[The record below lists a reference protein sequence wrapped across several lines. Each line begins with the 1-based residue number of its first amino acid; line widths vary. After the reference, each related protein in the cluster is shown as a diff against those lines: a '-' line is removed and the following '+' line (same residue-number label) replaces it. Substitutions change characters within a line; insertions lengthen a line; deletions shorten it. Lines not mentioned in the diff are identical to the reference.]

1 MPAGEARP
9 RRPCRREG
17 GAAFPPRIHTRIPL
31 RPRHAT
37 PKLAASRLP
46 PMAELAKE
54 FDAKKIEDAARRR
67 MDGADLAADLAASP
81 GPGGRPRR
89 TVMFVEG
96 PPTMNGTPHVG
107 HLRGRVVKDYWYR
120 YTTMRGARV
129 VFNAGWDTQ
138 GLPVELQ
145 AQKELG
151 IEGGGR
157 DEIVRGVGV
166 ERLVAACKG
175 IVKKYNERWVAA
187 DRLLGMSMDHGGAYW
202 TYADEF
208 IEREW
213 QVVKRALESGILEVD
228 HTVIAYCPSCQTSL
242 SHAEVNQGYEEVTDP
257 SLYYKVRL
265 GDAGG
270 GAAPAEPE
278 YLVVWTTMP
287 FTLVTDAM
295 VGVHPDEEY
304 RRVRVP
310 ASEGA
315 GGAAA
320 SEVWIVGASRM
331 GALLEEA
338 GVSEY
343 EAAGSVAGSELDGR
357 RYEHPLYEKVPALRE
372 LAAAGGGRGGAAFHT
387 VVADRFVDANAGS
400 GLVHLSPANGEED
413 IRVARER
420 GVSVFCPIDDAA
432 AFTAE
437 AGAYSGLNVRD
448 ADRAVVDDLRAAG
461 ALVRIGRIRHKYPL
475 CWRSRHRIVWLARR
489 GWFYKLDRLGDAAVR
504 AAESAEYFFEQPR
517 NRFLAIVGERH
528 PWCISRERFWGCP
541 LPAWTCTACG
551 HTDWLFTRAEVAAA
565 AEASGVP
572 AEGLE
577 LHRPWLDR
585 IATRCSRCGGR
596 AEREPYV
603 LDTWHNSGSA
613 PYSSLGAAA
622 HAEHVPV
629 QFLTEGIDQTRG
641 WAYTL
646 LVENVILAGG
656 RPEAPFRSF
665 LFQGHVL
672 DEKGGKMSKSLGN
685 VVDAERLLS
694 EDPVDLVRFY
704 LLWKASPIEP
714 LSFDRREVS
723 ARPYQVASTLYHL
736 HLHHAQN
743 SSYDGFDAAEHT
755 VGWAAGRSLLGHA
768 DRWLLSRL
776 QGLVR
781 DVTARNDACRL
792 HEAVRAIDEFVVG
805 AVSQSYVP
813 AVRAELWD
821 DGPEGR
827 DRRLAIHA
835 VMREALRAAVAMLHP
850 ACPFLTEHLY
860 AGALGGRRSSV
871 LLEPWPEPDESLVDE
886 GIERS
891 FGLLG
896 DAASAC
902 AAARM
907 KAGLKRRW
915 PLSEAVVC
923 VPERLGGAAPLE
935 SLPDGMLAARLNVER
950 CEVRT
955 LAAAGGE
962 GGEGAGGEGAGGDM
976 PRVREMLRAGLP
988 VEPTASLDRKRVG
1001 ARAGRLM
1008 AGLPAALDAIGAQA
1022 VAAALCRD
1030 GRIGVEVPELAG
1042 ARRGGGGDAAPGGD
1056 APRASTIELTD
1067 GDFVVGFRAADGYAA
1082 AEHGGMVVILSTRR
1096 SEEMAARGLLKDL
1109 ARRIQALRKERGCD
1123 PAEMLDAASVDGL
1136 DARQAELLGQRAA
1149 ELAFLVRAR
1158 AVDFG
1163 GGCSGP
1169 YKDEDIDGQAVR
1181 IAVKRAPAG
1190 QAAAAQNPG

>member
-1 MPAGEARP
+1 MQMAG
-9 RRPCRREG
+9 
-17 GAAFPPRIHTRIPL
+17 L
-31 RPRHAT
+31 D
-37 PKLAASRLP
+37 
-46 PMAELAKE
+46 KE
-54 FDAKKIEDAARRR
+54 FDAKGIEGVVRRR
-67 MDGADLAADLAASP
+67 MGGVDADAEVAASP
-81 GPGGRPRR
+81 GPGGAPRR

-107 HLRGRVVKDYWYR
+107 HLRGRVIKDYWYR

-151 IEGGGR
+151 IEGGR
-157 DEIVRGVGV
+157 DEIEGGVGV
-166 ERLVAACKG
+166 ERLVAECKR

-187 DRLLGMSMDHGGAYW
+187 DRLLGMSMSHDGAYW
-202 TYADEF
+202 TYTDEF

-213 QVVKRALESGILEVD
+213 QVLKRALESNILEAD

-265 GDAGG
+265 AGGDAGAG
-270 GAAPAEPE
+270 HE

-310 ASEGA
+310 AAAA
-315 GGAAA
+315 GGG
-320 SEVWIVGASRM
+320 SDEVWIVGASRM
-331 GALLEEA
+331 EALLEEA
-338 GVSEY
+338 GVAEY
-343 EAAGSVAGSELDGR
+343 EEAGSVRGSELDGR
-357 RYEHPLYEKVPALRE
+357 RYEHPLYEKVPALRG
-372 LAAAGGGRGGAAFHT
+372 LASGGGGAAFHT
-387 VVADRFVDANAGS
+387 VVADRFVDSSAGS

-420 GVSVFCPIDDAA
+420 GVAVFCPIDDAA
-432 AFTAE
+432 VFTAE
-437 AGAYSGLNVRD
+437 AGAYSGSYVRD

-504 AAESAEYFFEQPR
+504 AAGSAEYFFEQPR

-541 LPAWTCTACG
+541 LPAWTCAACG
-551 HTDWLFTRAEVAAA
+551 NTDWLFTRAEISAA
-565 AEASGVP
+565 AEAAGAP
-572 AEGLE
+572 AAPPE

-585 IATRCSRCGGR
+585 IAVGCSRCGGR
-596 AEREPYV
+596 SEREPYV

-613 PYSSLGAAA
+613 PYSSLGEEA

-646 LVENVILAGG
+646 LVENVILSGG

-685 VVDAERLLS
+685 VIDAEALLS
-694 EDPVDLVRFY
+694 EAPVDLVRFY

-714 LSFDRREVS
+714 LSFDRKEVS

-755 VGWAAGRSLLGHA
+755 VGWAAERSLLGHA

-781 DVTARNDACRL
+781 DVTARSDACRL
-792 HEAVRAIDEFVVG
+792 HEAVRAMDEFVVG

-821 DGPEGR
+821 DGPDGR

-835 VMREALRAAVAMLHP
+835 VMREALRAAVVMLHP

-860 AGALGGRRSSV
+860 AAALGGRRSTV

-886 GIERS
+886 GVERS

-896 DAASAC
+896 EAASAC

-915 PLSEAVVC
+915 PLGEAIVC
-923 VPERLGGAAPLE
+923 VPERLGGAGPLE
-935 SLPDGMLAARLNVER
+935 SLPEGMLAERLNVER

-955 LAAAGGE
+955 LAGADAAPAAAPGG
-962 GGEGAGGEGAGGDM
+962 GGRGGGGGAGGGGAQ
-976 PRVREMLRAGLP
+976 RVREMIRMGLP
-988 VEPTASLDRKRVG
+988 VEPTAALDRKRVG

-1008 AGLPAALDAIGAQA
+1008 AGLPAALDALGQRA
-1022 VAAALCRD
+1022 VAEALCRD
-1030 GRIGVEVPELAG
+1030 GRIEVEVPGPAG
-1042 ARRGGGGDAAPGGD
+1042 ARRGGDGD
-1056 APRASTIELTD
+1056 APAASITLAD
-1067 GDFVVGFRAADGYAA
+1067 GDFDVGFKAAAGYAA
-1082 AEHGGMVVILSTRR
+1082 ADHAGMVVFLSTRR

-1123 PAEMLDAASVDGL
+1123 PADMLDAASVAGL
-1136 DARQAELLGQRAA
+1136 DARQAELLGPKAA

-1158 AVDFG
+1158 EVDFEG
-1163 GGCSGP
+1163 RCGGP

-1181 IAVKRAPAG
+1181 IAIRRERDPDLG
-1190 QAAAAQNPG
+1190 PGLG

>member
-1 MPAGEARP
+1 M
-9 RRPCRREG
+9 
-17 GAAFPPRIHTRIPL
+17 
-31 RPRHAT
+31 
-37 PKLAASRLP
+37 
-46 PMAELAKE
+46 AKE
-54 FDAKKIEDAARRR
+54 FDAKGIEGVVRRR
-67 MDGADLAADLAASP
+67 MDGVDADAEVAASP
-81 GPGGRPRR
+81 GPGGAPRR

-107 HLRGRVVKDYWYR
+107 HLRGRVIKDYWYR

-151 IEGGGR
+151 IEGGR
-157 DEIVRGVGV
+157 DEIEGGVGV
-166 ERLVAACKG
+166 ERLVAECKR

-187 DRLLGMSMDHGGAYW
+187 DRLLGMSMSHGGAYW
-202 TYADEF
+202 TYTDEF

-213 QVVKRALESGILEVD
+213 QVLKRALESNILEAD

-242 SHAEVNQGYEEVTDP
+242 SHAEVNQGYEEVSDP

-265 GDAGG
+265 AGGDAGAG
-270 GAAPAEPE
+270 PE

-310 ASEGA
+310 AAAA
-315 GGAAA
+315 GGG
-320 SEVWIVGASRM
+320 SDEVWIVGASRM
-331 GALLEEA
+331 EALLEEA

-343 EAAGSVAGSELDGR
+343 EEAGSVRGSELDGR
-357 RYEHPLYEKVPALRE
+357 RYEHPLYEKVPALRG
-372 LAAAGGGRGGAAFHT
+372 LASGDGGAAFHT
-387 VVADRFVDANAGS
+387 VVADRFVDSNAGS

-420 GVSVFCPIDDAA
+420 GVAVFCPIDDAA
-432 AFTAE
+432 VFTAK
-437 AGAYSGLNVRD
+437 AGAYSGSYVRD
-448 ADRAVVDDLRAAG
+448 ADRAIVDDLRAAG

-504 AAESAEYFFEQPR
+504 AAGSVEYFFEQPR

-541 LPAWTCTACG
+541 LPAWTCAACG
-551 HTDWLFTRAEVAAA
+551 NTDWLFTRAEISAA
-565 AEASGVP
+565 AEAAGAP
-572 AEGLE
+572 AAPPE

-585 IATRCSRCGGR
+585 IAVRCSRCGGR
-596 AEREPYV
+596 SEREPYV

-613 PYSSLGAAA
+613 PYSSLGAEA

-646 LVENVILAGG
+646 LVENVILSGG

-685 VVDAERLLS
+685 VIDAEALLS
-694 EDPVDLVRFY
+694 EAPVDLVRLY

-714 LSFDRREVS
+714 LSFDRKEVS

-755 VGWAAGRSLLGHA
+755 VGWAAERSLLGYA

-781 DVTARNDACRL
+781 DVTARSDACRL
-792 HEAVRAIDEFVVG
+792 HEAVRAMDEFVVG

-821 DGPEGR
+821 DGPDGR

-835 VMREALRAAVAMLHP
+835 VMREALRAAVVMLHP

-860 AGALGGRRSSV
+860 AEALGGRRSTV

-886 GIERS
+886 GVERS

-896 DAASAC
+896 EAASAC

-915 PLSEAVVC
+915 PLGEAIVC
-923 VPERLGGAAPLE
+923 VPERLGGAGPLE
-935 SLPDGMLAARLNVER
+935 SLPEGMLADRLNVER

-955 LAAAGGE
+955 LADEPAGKVGE
-962 GGEGAGGEGAGGDM
+962 GGASGGGGA
-976 PRVREMLRAGLP
+976 PRVREMIRMGLP
-988 VEPTASLDRKRVG
+988 VEPTAALDRKKVG
-1001 ARAGRLM
+1001 PRAGRLM
-1008 AGLPAALDAIGAQA
+1008 ARLPAALDALGSRE
-1022 VAAALCRD
+1022 VAEALCRD
-1030 GRIGVEVPELAG
+1030 GRIDVEVPDAAG
-1042 ARRGGGGDAAPGGD
+1042 ARNAGEKD
-1056 APRASTIELTD
+1056 APRGPSAGMPSIALTD
-1067 GDFVVGFRAADGYAA
+1067 GDFDVGFKAAAGYAA
-1082 AEHGGMVVILSTRR
+1082 ADHGGMVAFLSTRR
-1096 SEEMAARGLLKDL
+1096 SEDMAARGLLKDL
-1109 ARRIQALRKERGCD
+1109 ARRIQALRKDRGCD
-1123 PAEMLDAASVDGL
+1123 PAEMLEAASVAGL
-1136 DARQAELLGQRAA
+1136 DARQSELLGPRAG

-1158 AVDFG
+1158 AADFEG
-1163 GGCSGP
+1163 RCEGP
-1169 YKDEDIDGQAVR
+1169 YKDEDVDGQAVR
-1181 IAVKRAPAG
+1181 IAIRRAQDTDQG
-1190 QAAAAQNPG
+1190 HGLG

>member
-1 MPAGEARP
+1 MAG
-9 RRPCRREG
+9 
-17 GAAFPPRIHTRIPL
+17 
-31 RPRHAT
+31 
-37 PKLAASRLP
+37 
-46 PMAELAKE
+46 LAKE
-54 FDAKKIEDAARRR
+54 FDAKGIEDAVRRR
-67 MDGADLAADLAASP
+67 MDGVDADAEVAASP
-81 GPGGRPRR
+81 GPGGAPRR

-107 HLRGRVVKDYWYR
+107 HLRGRVIKDYWYR

-151 IEGGGR
+151 IEGGR
-157 DEIVRGVGV
+157 DEIEEGVGV
-166 ERLVAACKG
+166 ERLVAECKR

-187 DRLLGMSMDHGGAYW
+187 DRLLGMSMSHDGAYW
-202 TYADEF
+202 TYTDEF

-213 QVVKRALESGILEVD
+213 QVLKRALESNVLEAD

-242 SHAEVNQGYEEVTDP
+242 SHAEVNQGYEEVADP

-265 GDAGG
+265 AGGDAG
-270 GAAPAEPE
+270 ADPE

-310 ASEGA
+310 AAAA
-315 GGAAA
+315 GGG
-320 SEVWIVGASRM
+320 SGEVWIVGASRM
-331 GALLEEA
+331 EALLEEA

-343 EAAGSVAGSELDGR
+343 EEAGSVGGSELDGR
-357 RYEHPLYEKVPALRE
+357 RYEHPLYEKVPALRG
-372 LAAAGGGRGGAAFHT
+372 LAEGGKGGAAFHT
-387 VVADRFVDANAGS
+387 VVADRFVDSNAGS

-420 GVSVFCPIDDAA
+420 GVAVFCPIDDAA
-432 AFTAE
+432 VFTAD
-437 AGAYSGLNVRD
+437 AGAYSGSYVRD
-448 ADRAVVDDLRAAG
+448 ADRAIVDDLRAAG

-504 AAESAEYFFEQPR
+504 AAGSAEYFFEQPR

-541 LPAWTCTACG
+541 LPAWTCSACG
-551 HTDWLFTRAEVAAA
+551 NTDWLFTRAEISEAAGKA
-565 AEASGVP
+565 GGRP
-572 AEGLE
+572 AEELE

-585 IATRCSRCGGR
+585 IAVACSRCGGR
-596 AEREPYV
+596 SEREPYV

-646 LVENVILAGG
+646 LVEHVILSGG

-685 VVDAERLLS
+685 VIDAEALLS
-694 EDPVDLVRFY
+694 EAPVDLVRLY

-714 LSFDRREVS
+714 LSFDRKEVS

-755 VGWAAGRSLLGHA
+755 VGWAAERSLLGHA

-781 DVTARNDACRL
+781 YVTARSDACRL

-821 DGPEGR
+821 DGPDGR

-835 VMREALRAAVAMLHP
+835 VMREALRAAVVMLHP

-860 AGALGGRRSSV
+860 AEALGGRRSSV

-886 GIERS
+886 GVERS

-896 DAASAC
+896 EAASAC

-915 PLSEAVVC
+915 PLGEAIVC
-923 VPERLGGAAPLE
+923 VPERLGGAGPLE
-935 SLPDGMLAARLNVER
+935 SLPGGMLAERLNVER

-955 LAAAGGE
+955 LADAPAGSEGGKGGGGE
-962 GGEGAGGEGAGGDM
+962 GGGAQ
-976 PRVREMLRAGLP
+976 RVREMIRMGLP
-988 VEPTASLDRKRVG
+988 VEPTAALDRKKVG

-1008 AGLPAALDAIGAQA
+1008 ARLPAALDAIGGRA
-1022 VAAALCRD
+1022 VAEALCRD
-1030 GRIGVEVPELAG
+1030 GRIEVEVPDPAG
-1042 ARRGGGGDAAPGGD
+1042 ARNAGEGD
-1056 APRASTIELTD
+1056 APRGPPAGVQSIALAD
-1067 GDFVVGFRAADGYAA
+1067 GDFDIGFTAADGYAA
-1082 AEHGGMVVILSTRR
+1082 ADHGGVVAFLSTRR
-1096 SEEMAARGLLKDL
+1096 SEEMAAGGLLKDL
-1109 ARRIQALRKERGCD
+1109 ARRIQSLRKERGCD
-1123 PAEMLDAASVDGL
+1123 PADMLDAASVAGL
-1136 DARQAELLGQRAA
+1136 DARQAELLGPRAG

-1158 AVDFG
+1158 AVDFEG
-1163 GGCSGP
+1163 RCEGP
-1169 YKDEDIDGQAVR
+1169 YKDEDVDGQAVR
-1181 IAVKRAPAG
+1181 IAIRRARD
-1190 QAAAAQNPG
+1190 PGSGPGLG

>member
-1 MPAGEARP
+1 MAG
-9 RRPCRREG
+9 
-17 GAAFPPRIHTRIPL
+17 
-31 RPRHAT
+31 
-37 PKLAASRLP
+37 
-46 PMAELAKE
+46 LAKE
-54 FDAKKIEDAARRR
+54 FDAKEIEGEVRRR
-67 MDGADLAADLAASP
+67 MDGADLDAEVASSP

-89 TVMFVEG
+89 AVMFVEG

-120 YTTMRGARV
+120 YTTLRGARV

-166 ERLVAACKG
+166 ERLVAECKG

-187 DRLLGMSMDHGGAYW
+187 DRLLGMSMSHDGAYW
-202 TYADEF
+202 TYTDEF

-213 QVVKRALESGILEVD
+213 QVLKRALESGILEAD

-265 GDAGG
+265 DDAGG
-270 GAAPAEPE
+270 GAGPGAAAAAAAADAADPE

-310 ASEGA
+310 APAAAGGAGDDA

-320 SEVWIVGASRM
+320 AAEVWIVGASRM
-331 GALLEEA
+331 EALLEEA

-343 EAAGSVAGSELDGR
+343 EVAGSLAGSELDGR

-372 LAAAGGGRGGAAFHT
+372 LAAGGGGSAFHT

-437 AGAYSGLNVRD
+437 AGAYSGLRVRD

-541 LPAWTCTACG
+541 LPAWTCKDCG
-551 HTDWLFTRAEVAAA
+551 HTDWLFARAEVLAA

-585 IATRCSRCGGR
+585 IATSCSRCGGR
-596 AEREPYV
+596 SEREPYV

-613 PYSSLGAAA
+613 PYSSLGEAG

-656 RPEAPFRSF
+656 RPEAPFKSF

-685 VVDAERLLS
+685 VIDAERLLS
-694 EDPVDLVRFY
+694 EAPVDLVRFY

-714 LSFDRREVS
+714 LSFDRKEVS

-736 HLHHAQN
+736 HLHHMQN

-755 VGWAAGRSLLGHA
+755 VEWAAGRSPLGHA

-781 DVTARNDACRL
+781 DATRLNDACRL
-792 HEAVRAIDEFVVG
+792 HEAVRALDEFVVG
-805 AVSQSYVP
+805 AVSQAYVP

-821 DGPEGR
+821 DGPDGR

-835 VMREALRAAVAMLHP
+835 VMREALHAAVVMLHP

-860 AGALGGRRSSV
+860 AEALGGRRRSV
-871 LLEPWPEPDESLVDE
+871 LLEPWPEPDESLVDAGVE
-886 GIERS
+886 QS

-896 DAASAC
+896 EAASAC

-923 VPERLGGAAPLE
+923 VPERLGGAGPLE

-950 CEVRT
+950 CEART
-955 LAAAGGE
+955 LADGGE
-962 GGEGAGGEGAGGDM
+962 GDAGSESGGA
-976 PRVREMLRAGLP
+976 PRVREMIRMGLP
-988 VEPTASLDRKRVG
+988 VEPTASLDRKKVG

-1008 AGLPAALDAIGAQA
+1008 AGLPAALEALGERAVADALCANGRIDVEVRAPP
-1022 VAAALCRD
+1022 AAAL
-1030 GRIGVEVPELAG
+1030 
-1042 ARRGGGGDAAPGGD
+1042 GGGGGGTPGTVGGD
-1056 APRASTIELTD
+1056 TATIELAD
-1067 GDFVVGFRAADGYAA
+1067 GDFDIGFRAADGHAA
-1082 AEHGGMVVILSTRR
+1082 ADHGGIVVVLSTRR
-1096 SEEMAARGLLKDL
+1096 SEEMAARGLIKDV
-1109 ARRIQALRKERGCD
+1109 ARRIQELRKERGYD
-1123 PAEMLDAASVDGL
+1123 PADVLAAASVSGL
-1136 DARQAELLGQRAA
+1136 DARQSELLGPRAA
-1149 ELAFLVRAR
+1149 ELAFLVRAK
-1158 AVDFG
+1158 AVDFEG
-1163 GGCSGP
+1163 RCAGP
-1169 YKDEDIDGQAVR
+1169 YKDVDIDGQALR
-1181 IAVKRAPAG
+1181 IAVE
-1190 QAAAAQNPG
+1190 

>member
-1 MPAGEARP
+1 MAG
-9 RRPCRREG
+9 
-17 GAAFPPRIHTRIPL
+17 
-31 RPRHAT
+31 
-37 PKLAASRLP
+37 
-46 PMAELAKE
+46 LAKE
-54 FDAKKIEDAARRR
+54 FDAKGIEDAVRRR
-67 MDGADLAADLAASP
+67 MEGVDAAAEVAASP

-107 HLRGRVVKDYWYR
+107 HLRGRVIKDYWYR

-151 IEGGGR
+151 IEGGR

-166 ERLVAACKG
+166 ERLVAECRS

-202 TYADEF
+202 TYDDEF

-213 QVVKRALESGILEVD
+213 QVLKRALESGILEAD

-265 GDAGG
+265 EGG
-270 GAAPAEPE
+270 GGETGAGAGQPDAPPAEPE

-310 ASEGA
+310 A
-315 GGAAA
+315 GAAGKGG

-331 GALLEEA
+331 DALLEEA

-343 EAAGSVAGSELDGR
+343 EAAGSVSGSDLDGR
-357 RYEHPLYEKVPALRE
+357 RYEHPLYEKVPALRG
-372 LAAAGGGRGGAAFHT
+372 LATGGKGGAAFHT

-420 GVSVFCPIDDAA
+420 GVAVFCPIDDAA
-432 AFTAE
+432 RFTAE
-437 AGAYSGLNVRD
+437 AGAYSGSYVRD

-504 AAESAEYFFEQPR
+504 AAASAEYFFEQPR

-541 LPAWTCTACG
+541 LPAWTCAACG
-551 HTDWLFTRAEVAAA
+551 NTDWLFTKAEVSEAAA
-565 AEASGVP
+565 RASGRP
-572 AEGLE
+572 AEDVE

-585 IATRCSRCGGR
+585 IAIACSKCGGR
-596 AEREPYV
+596 SEREPYV

-613 PYSSLGAAA
+613 PYSSLGAEA

-646 LVENVILAGG
+646 LVENVILSGG

-685 VVDAERLLS
+685 VVEAERLLS
-694 EDPVDLVRFY
+694 EAPVDLVRLY

-714 LSFDRREVS
+714 LSFDMKEVS

-755 VGWAAGRSLLGHA
+755 VGWAAKRSLLGHA

-776 QGLVR
+776 QGLAR
-781 DVTARNDACRL
+781 DVAARNDACRL

-805 AVSQSYVP
+805 DVSQSYVP

-821 DGPEGR
+821 DGPDGR

-835 VMREALRAAVAMLHP
+835 VMREALRAAVVMLHP

-860 AGALGGRRSSV
+860 AEALGGRRSSV
-871 LLEPWPEPDESLVDE
+871 VLEPWPEPDESLVDE
-886 GIERS
+886 GVERS
-891 FGLLG
+891 FGMLG
-896 DAASAC
+896 EAASAC

-915 PLSEAVVC
+915 PLGEAIVC
-923 VPERLGGAAPLE
+923 VPERLGGAGPLE

-955 LAAAGGE
+955 LADADTGAAGEAGGGGGGE
-962 GGEGAGGEGAGGDM
+962 GGGGDGIR
-976 PRVREMLRAGLP
+976 RVRGMMRMGLP
-988 VEPTASLDRKRVG
+988 VEPTAALDRKRVG

-1008 AGLPAALDAIGAQA
+1008 AGLPAALDAIGARA
-1022 VAAALCRD
+1022 VARALCED
-1030 GRIGVEVPELAG
+1030 GRIDVEVPDPAG
-1042 ARRGGGGDAAPGGD
+1042 ARKGGGGNAPPGRPAPAA
-1056 APRASTIELTD
+1056 ASIELTD
-1067 GDFVVGFRAADGYAA
+1067 GDFAVGFEAADGYAA
-1082 AEHGGMVVILSTRR
+1082 AERAGMVVFLSTRR
-1096 SEEMAARGLLKDL
+1096 SEEMAARGLLKDV
-1109 ARRIQALRKERGCD
+1109 ARRIQALRKERGYD
-1123 PAEMLDAASVDGL
+1123 PADVLDAASVGGL
-1136 DARQAELLGQRAA
+1136 DERQAELLAPRAA
-1149 ELAFLVRAR
+1149 ELAFLVRAK
-1158 AVDFG
+1158 AVDFEG
-1163 GGCSGP
+1163 RCAGP
-1169 YKDEDIDGQAVR
+1169 YKDEDIDGQAIR
-1181 IAVKRAPAG
+1181 IAVEGKSGSARGAD
-1190 QAAAAQNPG
+1190 PG

>member
-1 MPAGEARP
+1 MAG
-9 RRPCRREG
+9 
-17 GAAFPPRIHTRIPL
+17 
-31 RPRHAT
+31 
-37 PKLAASRLP
+37 
-46 PMAELAKE
+46 LAKE
-54 FDAKKIEDAARRR
+54 FDAKGIEDAVRRR
-67 MDGADLAADLAASP
+67 MAGIDAGAEVAASR

-89 TVMFVEG
+89 TVVFVEG

-107 HLRGRVVKDYWYR
+107 HLRGRVIKDYWYR

-151 IEGGGR
+151 IEGGR
-157 DEIVRGVGV
+157 DEIVEGVGV
-166 ERLVAACKG
+166 ERLVAECKR

-187 DRLLGMSMDHGGAYW
+187 DRLLGMSMDHGRAYW
-202 TYADEF
+202 TYTDEF

-213 QVVKRALESGILEVD
+213 QVLKRALESNILEAD

-257 SLYYKVRL
+257 SLYYKARL
-265 GDAGG
+265 AG
-270 GAAPAEPE
+270 GAAGGQAAGGAEPE

-295 VGVHPDEEY
+295 VGVNPGEEY
-304 RRVRVP
+304 RRVRV
-310 ASEGA
+310 AAGGEAGDGSGGGG
-315 GGAAA
+315 GGAAGRQ

-331 GALLEEA
+331 DAVLEEA
-338 GVSEY
+338 G
-343 EAAGSVAGSELDGR
+343 AAGHEVIGSVMGSELDGL

-372 LAAAGGGRGGAAFHT
+372 LAAGRGGGAFHT
-387 VVADRFVDANAGS
+387 VVADKFVDAGAGS

-413 IRVARER
+413 IRIARER
-420 GVSVFCPIDDAA
+420 GAAVFCPIDDAA
-432 AFTAE
+432 RFTAE
-437 AGAYSGLNVRD
+437 AGAYSGSYVRD

-504 AAESAEYFFEQPR
+504 AAGSAEYFFEQPR

-551 HTDWLFTRAEVAAA
+551 NTDWLFTRAEVLAA
-565 AEASGVP
+565 AEASGGP

-577 LHRPWLDR
+577 LHRPWVDR
-585 IATRCSRCGGR
+585 IATACSRCGGR

-613 PYSSLGAAA
+613 PYSSLGPGG

-656 RPEAPFRSF
+656 EPAAPFRSF

-685 VVDAERLLS
+685 VIEAEGLLA
-694 EDPVDLVRFY
+694 EAPVDLVRFY

-714 LSFDRREVS
+714 LSFDRKEVS

-755 VGWAAGRSLLGHA
+755 VAWAAAGSLLGHA

-781 DVTARNDACRL
+781 AVTGLNDACRF
-792 HEAVRAIDEFVVG
+792 HEAARAVDEFIVG
-805 AVSQSYVP
+805 AVSQAYVP

-821 DGPEGR
+821 DGPGGR

-835 VMREALRAAVAMLHP
+835 VMREALRAAVVMLHP

-860 AGALGGRRSSV
+860 AEALGGRLRSV

-886 GIERS
+886 RIEES

-915 PLSEAVVC
+915 PLGEAVVC
-923 VPERLGGAAPLE
+923 VPEPLGGAGPLE
-935 SLPDGMLAARLNVER
+935 SLPDGMLAARLNVET

-955 LAAAGGE
+955 LAGGGDGSAAGAAPP
-962 GGEGAGGEGAGGDM
+962 GGGAL
-976 PRVREMLRAGLP
+976 RVREMIRMGLP
-988 VEPTASLDRKRVG
+988 VVPTAALDRKRVG

-1008 AGLPAALDAIGAQA
+1008 AGLPAALKAMGPRA
-1022 VAAALCRD
+1022 VAEALCAD
-1030 GRIGVEVPELAG
+1030 GRIVVDVG
-1042 ARRGGGGDAAPGGD
+1042 AAAASGRGGGGGGGEGRQAPAAAG
-1056 APRASTIELTD
+1056 TIELTD
-1067 GDFVVGFRAADGYAA
+1067 GDFTIGFEAADGYAA
-1082 AEHGGMVVILSTRR
+1082 ADHGGIVAILSTRR
-1096 SEEMAARGLLKDL
+1096 SEEMAARGLLKDV
-1109 ARRIQALRKERGCD
+1109 ARRIQALRKERGYD
-1123 PAEMLDAASVDGL
+1123 PADMLNAASVEGL
-1136 DARQAELLGQRAA
+1136 DARQAELLGPRAG

-1158 AVDFG
+1158 AVDFEG
-1163 GGCSGP
+1163 RCAGP
-1169 YKDEDIDGQAVR
+1169 YKDDDIDGQAIR
-1181 IAVKRAPAG
+1181 LAVE
-1190 QAAAAQNPG
+1190 

>member
-1 MPAGEARP
+1 MAG
-9 RRPCRREG
+9 
-17 GAAFPPRIHTRIPL
+17 L
-31 RPRHAT
+31 D
-37 PKLAASRLP
+37 
-46 PMAELAKE
+46 KE
-54 FDAKKIEDAARRR
+54 FDAKGIEGVVRRR
-67 MDGADLAADLAASP
+67 MGGVDADAEVAASP
-81 GPGGRPRR
+81 GPGGAPRR

-107 HLRGRVVKDYWYR
+107 HLRGRVIKDYWYR

-151 IEGGGR
+151 IEGGR
-157 DEIVRGVGV
+157 DEIEGGVGV
-166 ERLVAACKG
+166 ERLVAECKR

-187 DRLLGMSMDHGGAYW
+187 DRLLGMSMSHDGAYW
-202 TYADEF
+202 TYTDEF

-213 QVVKRALESGILEVD
+213 QVLKRALESNILEAD

-265 GDAGG
+265 AGGDAGAG
-270 GAAPAEPE
+270 HE

-310 ASEGA
+310 AAAA
-315 GGAAA
+315 GGG
-320 SEVWIVGASRM
+320 SDEVWIVGASRM
-331 GALLEEA
+331 EALLEEA
-338 GVSEY
+338 GVAEY
-343 EAAGSVAGSELDGR
+343 EEAGSVRGSELDGR
-357 RYEHPLYEKVPALRE
+357 RYEHPLYEKVPALRG
-372 LAAAGGGRGGAAFHT
+372 LASGGGGAAFHT
-387 VVADRFVDANAGS
+387 VVADRFVDSSAGS

-420 GVSVFCPIDDAA
+420 GVAVFCPIDDAA
-432 AFTAE
+432 VFTAE
-437 AGAYSGLNVRD
+437 AGAYSGSYVRD

-504 AAESAEYFFEQPR
+504 AAGSAEYFFEQPR

-541 LPAWTCTACG
+541 LPAWTCAACG
-551 HTDWLFTRAEVAAA
+551 NTDWLFTRAEISAA
-565 AEASGVP
+565 AEAAGAP
-572 AEGLE
+572 AAPPE

-585 IATRCSRCGGR
+585 IAVGCSRCGGR
-596 AEREPYV
+596 SEREPYV

-613 PYSSLGAAA
+613 PYSSLGEEA

-646 LVENVILAGG
+646 LVENVILSGG

-685 VVDAERLLS
+685 VIDAEALLS
-694 EDPVDLVRFY
+694 EAPVDLVRFY

-714 LSFDRREVS
+714 LSFDRKEVS

-755 VGWAAGRSLLGHA
+755 VGWAAERSLLGHA

-781 DVTARNDACRL
+781 DVTARSDACRL
-792 HEAVRAIDEFVVG
+792 HEAVRAMDEFVVG

-821 DGPEGR
+821 DGPDGR

-835 VMREALRAAVAMLHP
+835 VMREALRAAVVMLHP

-860 AGALGGRRSSV
+860 AAALGGRRSTV

-886 GIERS
+886 GVERS

-896 DAASAC
+896 EAASAC

-915 PLSEAVVC
+915 PLGEAIVC
-923 VPERLGGAAPLE
+923 VPERLGGAGPLE
-935 SLPDGMLAARLNVER
+935 SLPEGMLAERLNVER

-955 LAAAGGE
+955 LAGADAAPAAAPGG
-962 GGEGAGGEGAGGDM
+962 GGRGGGGGAGGGGAQ
-976 PRVREMLRAGLP
+976 RVREMIRMGLP
-988 VEPTASLDRKRVG
+988 VEPTAALDRKRVG

-1008 AGLPAALDAIGAQA
+1008 AGLPAALDALGQRA
-1022 VAAALCRD
+1022 VAEALCRD
-1030 GRIGVEVPELAG
+1030 GRIEVEVPGPAG
-1042 ARRGGGGDAAPGGD
+1042 ARRGGDGD
-1056 APRASTIELTD
+1056 APAASITLAD
-1067 GDFVVGFRAADGYAA
+1067 GDFDVGFKAAAGYAA
-1082 AEHGGMVVILSTRR
+1082 ADHAGMVVFLSTRR

-1123 PAEMLDAASVDGL
+1123 PADMLDAASVAGL
-1136 DARQAELLGQRAA
+1136 DARQAELLGPKAA

-1158 AVDFG
+1158 EVDFEG
-1163 GGCSGP
+1163 RCGGP

-1181 IAVKRAPAG
+1181 IAIRRERDPDLG
-1190 QAAAAQNPG
+1190 LGLG

>member
-1 MPAGEARP
+1 MAG
-9 RRPCRREG
+9 
-17 GAAFPPRIHTRIPL
+17 
-31 RPRHAT
+31 
-37 PKLAASRLP
+37 
-46 PMAELAKE
+46 LAKE
-54 FDAKKIEDAARRR
+54 FDAKAIEGAVRGR
-67 MDGADLAADLAASP
+67 MAGVDVRAELAAPA
-81 GPGGRPRR
+81 GPGGEPRR
-89 TVMFVEG
+89 AVMFVEG

-107 HLRGRVVKDYWYR
+107 HLRGRVIKDYWYR

-151 IEGGGR
+151 VEGGR
-157 DEIVRGVGV
+157 DEIEGGVGV
-166 ERLVAACKG
+166 EGLVAECKR

-187 DRLLGMSMDHGGAYW
+187 DRLLGMSMDHGAAYW
-202 TYADEF
+202 TYTDEF

-213 QVVKRALESGILEVD
+213 QVLRRALESNVLEAD

-242 SHAEVNQGYEEVTDP
+242 SHAEVNQGYEEVADP
-257 SLYYKVRL
+257 SLYYKARL
-265 GDAGG
+265 APGGGG
-270 GAAPAEPE
+270 GASEAADPE

-295 VGVHPDEEY
+295 VGANPGEEY
-304 RRVRVP
+304 RRVRVD
-310 ASEGA
+310 ASGS
-315 GGAAA
+315 GGGPR
-320 SEVWIVGASRM
+320 EVWIVGASRM
-331 GALLEEA
+331 EALLEEA
-338 GVSEY
+338 GVPDHEVI
-343 EAAGSVAGSELDGR
+343 GSVMGSELDGR
-357 RYEHPLYEKVPALRE
+357 RYEHPLYEKVPALGR
-372 LAAAGGGRGGAAFHT
+372 LAGGAGGAAFHT
-387 VVADRFVDANAGS
+387 VVADAFVDAGTGS

-420 GVSVFCPIDDAA
+420 GVEVFCPIDDAA
-432 AFTAE
+432 RFTAE
-437 AGAYSGLNVRD
+437 AGAYAGSYVRD
-448 ADRAVVDDLRAAG
+448 ADRAVVDDLRGAG

-504 AAESAEYFFEQPR
+504 AAESAEYFYEQPR

-541 LPAWTCTACG
+541 LPAWTCTDCG
-551 HTDWLFTRAEVAAA
+551 HTDWLFTRAELEAAA
-565 AEASGVP
+565 AAGPSGGLP
-572 AEGLE
+572 EGFE
-577 LHRPWLDR
+577 LHRPWVDR
-585 IATRCSRCGGR
+585 VATACSECGGR

-613 PYSSLGAAA
+613 PYSSLGPAG

-646 LVENVILAGG
+646 LVENVILSGG
-656 RPEAPFRSF
+656 EPAAPFLSF

-685 VVDAERLLS
+685 VVEAERLLS
-694 EDPVDLVRFY
+694 EEPVDLVRLY

-714 LSFDRREVS
+714 LSFDRKEVS

-743 SSYDGFDAAEHT
+743 SAYDGFDAAEHT
-755 VGWAAGRSLLGHA
+755 VEWAAERSLLGYA

-776 QGLVR
+776 QGLVGA
-781 DVTARNDACRL
+781 VTRLNDSCRF
-792 HEAVRAIDEFVVG
+792 HEAARAIDEFVVG
-805 AVSQSYVP
+805 SVSQSYVP

-835 VMREALRAAVAMLHP
+835 VMREALRSAVVMLHP

-860 AGALGGRRSSV
+860 AEALGGRRASV
-871 LLEPWPEPDESLVDE
+871 ILEPWPEPDGSLVDE
-886 GIERS
+886 RVEES
-891 FGLLG
+891 FGMLG
-896 DAASAC
+896 EAASAC

-915 PLSEAVVC
+915 PLGGAIVC
-923 VPERLGGAAPLE
+923 VPEGLGGAGPLE

-955 LAAAGGE
+955 LAGGGGGE
-962 GGEGAGGEGAGGDM
+962 GGAGGGGGGTGGAGIA
-976 PRVREMLRAGLP
+976 RVREMMRMGLP
-988 VEPTASLDRKRVG
+988 VSPTAVLDRKRVG

-1008 AGLPAALDAIGAQA
+1008 AGLPAALEALGSRA
-1022 VAAALCRD
+1022 VAEALCAD
-1030 GRIGVEVPELAG
+1030 GRIAVEVRAAAPAK
-1042 ARRGGGGDAAPGGD
+1042 GGGPPVSG
-1056 APRASTIELTD
+1056 SIELSD
-1067 GDFVVGFRAADGYAA
+1067 GDFAVGFEAADGHTA
-1082 AEHGGMVVILSTRR
+1082 AEHGGVIVFLSTRR
-1096 SEEMAARGLLKDL
+1096 SEEMAARGLLKDV
-1109 ARRIQALRKERGCD
+1109 ARRIQALRKERGYD
-1123 PAEMLDAASVDGL
+1123 PADMLGAASVTGL
-1136 DARQAELLGQRAA
+1136 DERQAGLLAPKSA

-1158 AVDFG
+1158 AVDFEG
-1163 GGCSGP
+1163 RCGGP
-1169 YKDEDIDGQAVR
+1169 YKDDDIDGQAIR
-1181 IAVKRAPAG
+1181 IAVE
-1190 QAAAAQNPG
+1190 